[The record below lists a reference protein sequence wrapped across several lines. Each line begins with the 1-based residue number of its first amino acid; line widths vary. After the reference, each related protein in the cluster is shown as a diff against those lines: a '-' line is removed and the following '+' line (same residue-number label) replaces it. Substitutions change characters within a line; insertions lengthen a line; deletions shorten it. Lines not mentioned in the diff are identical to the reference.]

1 MILNFDEE
9 QAKYNLLQNQRCVA
23 WCLTQIS
30 HVNQSPL
37 ELLMVKPGHQA
48 AQINSR
54 REPVKIQGTLVG
66 LALSI
71 AGALGACSY
80 WILQNLKKKND
91 PRWGIAKYIYQED
104 ICKWWGHIVYMNIFV
119 DVFPSSVPGVRCG
132 SQSGCGA
139 RCDQSSGKLQPV
151 ATIENNHQSVH
162 RAVLICLP
170 RYMLR
175 TNTQIQIWRCS
186 VYLVCFAVYIW
197 HISLKILCTLF
208 AL

>member
-1 MILNFDEE
+1 
-9 QAKYNLLQNQRCVA
+9 
-23 WCLTQIS
+23 
-30 HVNQSPL
+30 
-37 ELLMVKPGHQA
+37 MVKPGHQA

-80 WILQNLKKKND
+80 CCWNLTNLKK
-91 PRWGIAKYIYQED
+91 WSTLTYSQIYQED
-104 ICKWWGHIVYMNIFV
+104 ICKCRVHVVYMNIFV

-170 RYMLR
+170 RCMLR

-186 VYLVCFAVYIW
+186 LYLVCFGVYIW